1 MIRVVL
7 AEDSETCRQLL
18 TAVLE
23 SDGEL
28 KIVGHAP
35 DGQSAVALTEA
46 LRPDVV
52 VMDAHMPVMDGFVAT
67 RQIML
72 QSPTPIVI
80 VSATMDVASVAA
92 SMRALEAG
100 ALTLLPKPQ
109 GPSAPGFDELARAFV
124 NTVRAMAD
132 VKVVRRWNGVVAHGP
147 RPPELPDPRK
157 RVRVI
162 GVGASTGGPA
172 ALQHILHDL
181 PERLEVP
188 MLVVQHIAHGFLE
201 GLTTWL
207 QAVTTFRV
215 TVAEQ
220 GERPQAGCVYFA
232 PDHCHL
238 AVGRDGSIDLTQR
251 KPVSGFVP
259 SATVLFESL
268 AEAFG
273 ASAVGLILTGM
284 GQDGV
289 AGLTA
294 LRRVGAT
301 VIAQDEE
308 TSVVFGMP
316 KAAVEAG
323 VTSSVLPLP
332 LIAARLAQL
341 SRQAPRAV
349 NEGKKERP

>member
-23 SDGEL
+23 ADGEL
-28 KIVGHAP
+28 RIVGHAS
-35 DGQSAVALTEA
+35 DGLAAVTMTEA
-46 LRPDVV
+46 LRPNVV
-52 VMDAHMPVMDGFVAT
+52 VMDAHMPVMDGFMAT

-72 QSPTPIVI
+72 QCPTPIVI
-80 VSATMDVASVAA
+80 VSATMDLASVAA

-100 ALTLLPKPQ
+100 ALTLLPKPG
-109 GPSAPGFDELARAFV
+109 GPADPCFEEHARAFT

-132 VKVVRRWNGVVAHGP
+132 VKVVRRWHGIVAP
-147 RPPELPDPRK
+147 VSLVMDPVDPRR

-172 ALQHILHDL
+172 ALQRILSDL
-181 PERLEVP
+181 PGRLPVP
-188 MLVVQHIAHGFLE
+188 VLVVQHIAEGFLE

-207 QAVTTFRV
+207 ETVTSFRV
-215 TVAEQ
+215 KVAEQ
-220 GERPQAGCVYFA
+220 GEMPQAGCVYFA
-232 PDHCHL
+232 PDFHHL

-251 KPVSGFVP
+251 VPVSGFVP

-268 AEAFG
+268 AEVYG
-273 ASAVGLILTGM
+273 ASAVGMILTGM

-289 AGLTA
+289 KGLVA

-316 KAAVEAG
+316 KAAVDAG
-323 VTSSVLPLP
+323 LTTMVLPLP

-341 SRQAPRAV
+341 SRVEGNRGRA
-349 NEGKKERP
+349 